1 MLELINRFCAEAR
14 MSGKAEGTCQNY
26 DMRLR
31 KFSEW
36 CATNGVD
43 YKTITPREIR
53 AYRNYLVS
61 QDFSASMINSC
72 LYTLRLFY
80 DFLTEEE
87 IVAGNPVLVKR
98 LTVPMPEPIPRFL
111 DDQEIQEVIK
121 AIETI
126 KKPTYRLAFMTMYK
140 TGIRLGEAVALR
152 PQDVVVQND
161 RLFLRLVKSKGRRQR
176 MAPVTDP
183 QVAEALL
190 ALKKARKGQPTL
202 FGCSK
207 STLKYWAKYIAR
219 TAGIED
225 FSSHCL
231 RHTFATELLNREEDP
246 VPLDLVQDTLGHKNI
261 ATTRRYAQTL
271 PSRFFR
277 LAAKVG

>member
-1 MLELINRFCAEAR
+1 MLEFINRFCAEAR
-14 MSGKAEGTCQNY
+14 MSGKAETTYRNY
-26 DMRLR
+26 STWLR

-36 CATNGVD
+36 CTANHVN
-43 YKTITPREIR
+43 YKAVTPREIR

-61 QDFSASMINSC
+61 QEFSASMINSS

-80 DFLTEEE
+80 DFLTEEGV
-87 IVAGNPVLVKR
+87 VAGNPVIVKR
-98 LTVPMPEPIPRFL
+98 LTVPIPDPIPRFL
-111 DDQEIQEVIK
+111 DDSEIQEVLK

-126 KKPTYRLAFMTMYK
+126 KKPAYRLAFMTMYK
-140 TGIRLGEAVALR
+140 AGIRLGEAAALR
-152 PQDVVVQND
+152 PQDVVVQNG
-161 RLFLRLVKSKGRRQR
+161 RLFLRLTKTKGRRQR
-176 MAPVTDP
+176 IAPVTDP

-231 RHTFATELLNREEDP
+231 RHTFATELLNREEEP
-246 VPLDLVQDTLGHKNI
+246 VSLDVVQDALGHKNI
-261 ATTRRYAQTL
+261 TTTRRYAQTL
-271 PSRFFR
+271 PSRFFC
-277 LAAKVG
+277 LAARVG